1 LATSETLFPEN
12 RGVLYALQDPNVPPP
27 LGSLQSI
34 TTISSYEVIGSGELP
49 VAPPAGTAAGQSSAE
64 DYVMV
69 DAENAPPAG
78 GGHAPAGDGQAGTA
92 TGAQQAAPAA
102 VAPPAVPA
110 NVGQVAAAVALFSQ
124 PHFGGATRAVTTI
137 AKLTKELDVLHDDR
151 YFIIFAVIG
160 FLTAL
165 LFCLLLAGGCFACGW
180 MAGGR
185 RSRKLDTLSPAP
197 DAPVVPPPP
206 PQPDR
211 LIWTT
216 KYGTLWHR
224 DRSCQ
229 ALHSAL
235 HLMKREACASC
246 APVVPA
252 GVAGTPPVPK
262 TD

>member
-1 LATSETLFPEN
+1 
-12 RGVLYALQDPNVPPP
+12 
-27 LGSLQSI
+27 
-34 TTISSYEVIGSGELP
+34 
-49 VAPPAGTAAGQSSAE
+49 
-64 DYVMV
+64 
-69 DAENAPPAG
+69 
-78 GGHAPAGDGQAGTA
+78 
-92 TGAQQAAPAA
+92 
-102 VAPPAVPA
+102 
-110 NVGQVAAAVALFSQ
+110 
-124 PHFGGATRAVTTI
+124 
-137 AKLTKELDVLHDDR
+137 
-151 YFIIFAVIG
+151 
-160 FLTAL
+160 
-165 LFCLLLAGGCFACGW
+165 

-185 RSRKLDTLSPAP
+185 RSRKLDTLSPPP
-197 DAPVVPPPP
+197 DAPVAPPPP